1 MNPQLKLLFCCKNI
15 VKMLWFVNIIFLK
28 KRQKRKKKFTHPIVG
43 TSIGKHLRIMDM
55 QRPSLKLLV
64 PNHVQLSK
72 RTKTDNIIWPFFFM
86 CVQLITNSII
96 SFSQKKKKKS
106 FKSTFLFWENLRYI
120 FRFYGSHKIFE
131 H

>member
-1 MNPQLKLLFCCKNI
+1 MICEHNI
-15 VKMLWFVNIIFLK
+15 SQK
-28 KRQKRKKKFTHPIVG
+28 KTKKKKKKFTHPIVG

-96 SFSQKKKKKS
+96 SFSHKKKKKS
-106 FKSTFLFWENLRYI
+106 FKSTFLFWENLRHI

>member
-1 MNPQLKLLFCCKNI
+1 M
-15 VKMLWFVNIIFLK
+15 NIIFLK

-86 CVQLITNSII
+86 RVQLITNSII
-96 SFSQKKKKKS
+96 SFSQKKKKK
-106 FKSTFLFWENLRYI
+106 I
-120 FRFYGSHKIFE
+120 V
-131 H
+131 

>member
-1 MNPQLKLLFCCKNI
+1 M
-15 VKMLWFVNIIFLK
+15 NIIFLK

-72 RTKTDNIIWPFFFM
+72 RTKTDNIIWPFFFYV
-86 CVQLITNSII
+86 CAINNQFDYIF
-96 SFSQKKKKKS
+96 FSKKKKKKKS
-106 FKSTFLFWENLRYI
+106 FKSTFLFGRI
-120 FRFYGSHKIFE
+120 
-131 H
+131 